1 MITVSVRIGPN
12 DSENEEW
19 LDGGW
24 YAESTWMVP
33 EAALLAP
40 SWCVPITNGTHDGF
54 YAILANR
61 DAGFHMG
68 TGRIVVYLLASD
80 IRQLIKLL
88 VHDGYRLGLKEVFEK
103 DEQAMKCLQELG
115 SSLDRIALL
124 EDDEFTP
131 FF

>member
-1 MITVSVRIGPN
+1 
-12 DSENEEW
+12 
-19 LDGGW
+19 
-24 YAESTWMVP
+24 
-33 EAALLAP
+33 
-40 SWCVPITNGTHDGF
+40 
-54 YAILANR
+54 
-61 DAGFHMG
+61 MG